1 MIEFEIKSKIAPLG
15 DRKGQTVYYAY
26 PKAQQKL
33 TTEMVIKRIVN
44 ETSFSEGD
52 VKNALV
58 SLSNVVCDAMQMGMS
73 VDLAE
78 LGSFRLVVPS
88 KMMDAPDDVTVAKAL
103 KTPKIVF
110 TPKQKMRDAKIVF
123 TPKQKMRD
131 AANAVELSV
140 DKSSANA
147 PRITEVYD
155 LSTREK
161 NRISRQNFAD
171 VNGRHIQVL
180 GADGVSAGEI
190 ILTSVGM
197 EVPTTVEADAIK
209 INTPEKVLFKMVD
222 DLAEGEY
229 RLTFKTYYDSEG
241 KLLDEPRTIEYEEN
255 ITLY

>member
-1 MIEFEIKSKIAPLG
+1 MIDFEIRSKVQTVG
-15 DRKGQTVYYAY
+15 ERKGQTVYYAQ
-26 PKAQQKL
+26 PKTQQKM
-33 TTEMVIKRIVN
+33 TMEMVIKRIVN
-44 ETSFSEGD
+44 ETSLSEGD

-58 SLSNVVCDAMQMGMS
+58 SLSNVVCDALQMGMS

-78 LGSFRLVVPS
+78 LGRLRLSVTS
-88 KMMDAPDDVTVAKAL
+88 KMMNTQDDVTVAKAL
-103 KTPKIVF
+103 NKP
-110 TPKQKMRDAKIVF
+110 KIVF

-140 DKSSANA
+140 DKGTADNE
-147 PRITEVYD
+147 PRILEVYD

-161 NRISRQNFAD
+161 NRINRQSYAE

-190 ILTSVGM
+190 ILTSVDM

-222 DLAEGEY
+222 DLSEGKY
-229 RLTFKTYYDSEG
+229 HLTFKTYYDSEG
-241 KLLDEPRTIEYEEN
+241 KLLSEPRTIEYEEE

>member
-44 ETSFSEGD
+44 ETSLSEGD

-88 KMMDAPDDVTVAKAL
+88 KMMDTPDDVTVAKAL
-103 KTPKIVF
+103 KTP
-110 TPKQKMRDAKIVF
+110 KIVF

-147 PRITEVYD
+147 PCITGVYD
-155 LSTREK
+155 LTTREK
-161 NRISRQNFAD
+161 NRINRQSYAE

>member
-44 ETSFSEGD
+44 ETSLSEGD

-103 KTPKIVF
+103 NAPKI
-110 TPKQKMRDAKIVF
+110 IF

-131 AANAVELSV
+131 AANAVELRI
-140 DKSSANA
+140 DQGTADNT

-161 NRISRQNFAD
+161 NRINRQSYAE

-190 ILTSVGM
+190 ILTSVDM

-209 INTPEKVLFKMVD
+209 INNPEKVLFKMVD
-222 DLAEGEY
+222 DLSEGKY
-229 RLTFKTYYDSEG
+229 HLTFKTYYDSEG
-241 KLLDEPRTIEYEEN
+241 KLLSEPRTIEYEEE

>member
-44 ETSFSEGD
+44 ETSLSEGD

-58 SLSNVVCDAMQMGMS
+58 SLSNVVCDALQMGMS

-78 LGSFRLVVPS
+78 LGRLRLSVTS
-88 KMMDAPDDVTVAKAL
+88 KMMNTQDDVTVAKAL
-103 KTPKIVF
+103 NKP
-110 TPKQKMRDAKIVF
+110 KIVF

-140 DKSSANA
+140 DKGTADNE
-147 PRITEVYD
+147 PRILEVYD

-161 NRISRQNFAD
+161 NRINRQSYAE

-190 ILTSVGM
+190 ILTSVDM

-209 INTPEKVLFKMVD
+209 INNPEKVLFKMVD

>member
-1 MIEFEIKSKIAPLG
+1 MIDFAIKSRISTIG
-15 DRKGQTVYYAY
+15 DRKGQTVYYAQ
-26 PKAQQKL
+26 PKSQQRIS
-33 TTEMVIKRIVN
+33 TETVVDRIVR
-44 ETSFSEGD
+44 ETSLSEGD
-52 VKNALV
+52 VKNALI
-58 SLSNVVCDAMQMGMS
+58 SLGNIVCDAMRQGAS
-73 VDLAE
+73 IDLAE
-78 LGSFRLVVPS
+78 LGTFRLSVSS
-88 KMMDAPDDVTVAKAL
+88 KLMSSQDDVTVAKAL
-103 KTPKIVF
+103 NTPKI
-110 TPKQKMRDAKIVF
+110 IF

-140 DKSSANA
+140 DKGTADNE
-147 PRITEVYD
+147 PRILEVYD

-190 ILTSVGM
+190 ILTSVDM

-222 DLAEGEY
+222 DLSEGKY
-229 RLTFKTYYDSEG
+229 HLTFKTYYDSEG
-241 KLLDEPRTIEYEEN
+241 KLLSEPRTIEYEEE

>member
-1 MIEFEIKSKIAPLG
+1 
-15 DRKGQTVYYAY
+15 
-26 PKAQQKL
+26 
-33 TTEMVIKRIVN
+33 
-44 ETSFSEGD
+44 
-52 VKNALV
+52 
-58 SLSNVVCDAMQMGMS
+58 
-73 VDLAE
+73 
-78 LGSFRLVVPS
+78 
-88 KMMDAPDDVTVAKAL
+88 
-103 KTPKIVF
+103 
-110 TPKQKMRDAKIVF
+110 
-123 TPKQKMRD
+123 MRD
-131 AANAVELSV
+131 AANAVELRI
-140 DKSSANA
+140 DQGTADNT

>member
-44 ETSFSEGD
+44 ETSLSEGD

-78 LGSFRLVVPS
+78 LGSLRLVVPS
-88 KMMDAPDDVTVAKAL
+88 KMMDTPDDVTVAKAL
-103 KTPKIVF
+103 KTP
-110 TPKQKMRDAKIVF
+110 KIVF

-147 PRITEVYD
+147 PCITGVYD
-155 LSTREK
+155 LTTREK

>member
-1 MIEFEIKSKIAPLG
+1 MIDFEIRSKVQTVG
-15 DRKGQTVYYAY
+15 DRKGQTVYYAQ
-26 PKAQQKL
+26 PKTQQKM
-33 TTEMVIKRIVN
+33 TMEMVIKRIVN
-44 ETSFSEGD
+44 ETSLSEGD

-58 SLSNVVCDAMQMGMS
+58 SLSNVVCDALQMGMS

-78 LGSFRLVVPS
+78 LGRLRLSVTS
-88 KMMDAPDDVTVAKAL
+88 KMMNTQDDVTVAKAL
-103 KTPKIVF
+103 NKP
-110 TPKQKMRDAKIVF
+110 KIVF

-131 AANAVELSV
+131 AANAVELRI
-140 DKSSANA
+140 DQGTADNT

-161 NRISRQNFAD
+161 NRINRQSYAE

>member
-44 ETSFSEGD
+44 ETSLSEGD

-110 TPKQKMRDAKIVF
+110 TPKQKMRDA
-123 TPKQKMRD
+123 
-131 AANAVELSV
+131 ANAVELSV

-147 PRITEVYD
+147 PCITGVYD
-155 LSTREK
+155 LTTREK
-161 NRISRQNFAD
+161 NRINRQSYAE

>member
-44 ETSFSEGD
+44 ETSLSEGD

-88 KMMDAPDDVTVAKAL
+88 KMMDAPDVVTVAKAL
-103 KTPKIVF
+103 KTP
-110 TPKQKMRDAKIVF
+110 KIVF

-147 PRITEVYD
+147 PCITGVYD
-155 LSTREK
+155 LTTREK
-161 NRISRQNFAD
+161 NRINRQSYAE

-197 EVPTTVEADAIK
+197 EVPTTVETDAIK
-209 INTPEKVLFKMVD
+209 INNPEKVLFKMVD
-222 DLAEGEY
+222 DLSEGKY
-229 RLTFKTYYDSEG
+229 HLTFKTYYDSEG
-241 KLLDEPRTIEYEEN
+241 KLLSEPRTIEYEEE

>member
-44 ETSFSEGD
+44 ETSLSEGD

-88 KMMDAPDDVTVAKAL
+88 KMMDTPDDVTVAQAL
-103 KTPKIVF
+103 KTPKIL
-110 TPKQKMRDAKIVF
+110 F

-147 PRITEVYD
+147 PCITGVYD
-155 LSTREK
+155 LTTREK

-190 ILTSVGM
+190 ILTSVDM

-222 DLAEGEY
+222 DLSEGKY
-229 RLTFKTYYDSEG
+229 HLTFKTYYDSEG

>member
-44 ETSFSEGD
+44 ETSLSEGD

-88 KMMDAPDDVTVAKAL
+88 KMMDTPDDVTVAKAL
-103 KTPKIVF
+103 KTP
-110 TPKQKMRDAKIVF
+110 KIVF

-147 PRITEVYD
+147 PCITGVYD
-155 LSTREK
+155 LTTREK

>member
-44 ETSFSEGD
+44 ETSLSEGD

-110 TPKQKMRDAKIVF
+110 TPKQKMRDA
-123 TPKQKMRD
+123 
-131 AANAVELSV
+131 ANAVELSV

-147 PRITEVYD
+147 PCITGVYD
-155 LSTREK
+155 LTTREK
-161 NRISRQNFAD
+161 NRINRQSYAE

-197 EVPTTVEADAIK
+197 EGKGALQDGRRPGRGRISPHLQDLLRQRREAPRRAPHDRVRRKHHAVLTSTGAIPDK
-209 INTPEKVLFKMVD
+209 AQVRHRGGGRSRRWRK
-222 DLAEGEY
+222 
-229 RLTFKTYYDSEG
+229 
-241 KLLDEPRTIEYEEN
+241 
-255 ITLY
+255 